1 MRKTRDTMEE
11 DAETGLVNHGG
22 GKTPNTTK
30 EVKGEDSDP
39 SSVSYSSKPSLM
51 KVVMMAKPEIPMMF
65 IAFIFLVAGE
75 GANLIIPIILSRAYD
90 TIIDGR
96 YEGQT
101 GAEFMPSV
109 NRIMINIIIIYFAGV
124 FITFIRTLIQ
134 GIVGERLVARLR
146 CELYSA
152 ILKQEIAFFDE
163 HKTGELVSRL
173 GSDTTLLQSVISQSI
188 PEVMVGLIKTI
199 AALTLMFILSEK
211 LALVSLGGVVF
222 IFLVSVPLG
231 KSLAKLSKAYQDEL
245 GTAQTHSTEALGS
258 MRTVQSFAAEK
269 KEIDR
274 YESKIGN
281 PDHFPL
287 WWPKMKKG
295 ESSTY
300 SVGFFKSLVNC
311 AFFNWIFGGGFGFL
325 YISLWYG
332 FYLVSKNELT
342 IGELTA
348 FQSYVFNIG
357 FGLGQVGGNAAKV
370 YEALGA
376 SGRIFYLVDR
386 IPSIPKPS
394 SKDDKGMVKAEKS
407 LKPATMTGNIN
418 FQNVSFHY
426 PTRTEINVIDNFNLE
441 ISSGTT
447 TALVGSSGSGKS
459 TVLALLQRFY
469 DLNGGNITIDNI
481 NITDLNLQWLRSKIG
496 YVQQEP
502 ALFGLSIRDNLL
514 YGVDREVS
522 QEELEKACQDANA
535 HEFIS
540 AMTDGYSTLVGE
552 RGVKVSGGQKQ
563 RIAIA
568 RALLTNCSILLFD
581 EATSALDA
589 ESEHLVQQAVDKAVI
604 GRTVIIVAH
613 RLSTIRSADQ
623 IVVMDNSKIDSIGTH
638 EHLMNSSIKYQD
650 LIKRQNMK

>member
-11 DAETGLVNHGG
+11 DAETGFIDHER

-109 NRIMINIIIIYFAGV
+109 NRIMINIIIIYFTGV

-222 IFLVSVPLG
+222 IFLVSMPLG

-274 YESKIGN
+274 YEKYVHIMSCQ
-281 PDHFPL
+281 
-287 WWPKMKKG
+287 W
-295 ESSTY
+295 Y
-300 SVGFFKSLVNC
+300 
-311 AFFNWIFGGGFGFL
+311 FNFEF
-325 YISLWYG
+325 
-332 FYLVSKNELT
+332 
-342 IGELTA
+342 
-348 FQSYVFNIG
+348 SYEPF
-357 FGLGQVGGNAAKV
+357 FGLLNE
-370 YEALGA
+370 YE
-376 SGRIFYLVDR
+376 
-386 IPSIPKPS
+386 
-394 SKDDKGMVKAEKS
+394 
-407 LKPATMTGNIN
+407 
-418 FQNVSFHY
+418 
-426 PTRTEINVIDNFNLE
+426 
-441 ISSGTT
+441 
-447 TALVGSSGSGKS
+447 
-459 TVLALLQRFY
+459 
-469 DLNGGNITIDNI
+469 
-481 NITDLNLQWLRSKIG
+481 
-496 YVQQEP
+496 
-502 ALFGLSIRDNLL
+502 LF
-514 YGVDREVS
+514 
-522 QEELEKACQDANA
+522 
-535 HEFIS
+535 
-540 AMTDGYSTLVGE
+540 
-552 RGVKVSGGQKQ
+552 
-563 RIAIA
+563 
-568 RALLTNCSILLFD
+568 
-581 EATSALDA
+581 
-589 ESEHLVQQAVDKAVI
+589 
-604 GRTVIIVAH
+604 
-613 RLSTIRSADQ
+613 
-623 IVVMDNSKIDSIGTH
+623 
-638 EHLMNSSIKYQD
+638 
-650 LIKRQNMK
+650 